1 MQKQRAPIHA
11 AIDIGS
17 NTIHLVVAHCT
28 PDDLD
33 IIEDEVELVR
43 IGESVTATG
52 EISQQ
57 KQQKTIDTL
66 CKYKALAAQHE
77 AGQTLVVATEAI
89 RQASNSSKF
98 LEDVER
104 ETGLKIHLINGDTEA
119 TLTFYGAT
127 YEEMQQSNT
136 STVSGVMDLGGGST
150 ELVTAKNSHI
160 NWRTSIQIGSGW
172 LHDRYLPSDPPA
184 PDELSIARAFL
195 QTYIQ
200 GMPIK
205 FPPAKLIVT
214 GGSANSL
221 LLLAQQAFRLERSSR
236 RMTGDDLIRCE
247 GLLTALNAK
256 EISRRYKQP
265 IARARILPAGALIIR
280 EMMSRLQLDEIAVS
294 PHGIREGALLA
305 YARYGENWLERVSEE
320 ASQAGQPGSGDAG
333 GGPVTNE
340 AGEETFAHTGQRM
353 LRERV
358 EKLLDWRDEVLKH
371 EDVEA
376 IHKMRVASRRL
387 RATLDAFESSC
398 KPKPFKNAYRR
409 VKEMADLLG
418 TARDTDVMLLGL
430 REQHEQVAAEEQAGV
445 QWLIERLS
453 KYRQERQQELES
465 YFAKLDEA
473 ALRRWIESCI
483 QKGATHNGKS

>member
-1 MQKQRAPIHA
+1 MQKRNAPIHA

-28 PDDLD
+28 PNDLD
-33 IIEDEVELVR
+33 IVEDRVELVR

-57 KQQKTIDTL
+57 KRKAAIDTL
-66 CKYKALAAQHE
+66 SHYKSLAEQHGAAQI
-77 AGQTLVVATEAI
+77 LVVATEAI
-89 RQASNSSKF
+89 RQATNSSEF
-98 LEDVER
+98 LEEAEK
-104 ETGLKIHLINGDTEA
+104 ETGLTIHLITGDTEA

-127 YEEMQQSNT
+127 YEEQRQPNAPA
-136 STVSGVMDLGGGST
+136 VSGVMDLGGGST
-150 ELVTAKNSHI
+150 ELVTAKNRHI
-160 NWRTSIQIGSGW
+160 IWRTSIQIGSGW
-172 LHDRYLPSDPPA
+172 LHDRYLPSDPPK
-184 PDELSIARAFL
+184 PDELSVAHAFL
-195 QTYIQ
+195 QTYFQ

-205 FPPAKLIVT
+205 FQPAKLIVT

-221 LLLAQQAFRLERSSR
+221 LLLAQQAFQQDQSNR
-236 RMTGDDLIRCE
+236 RMTYEDLIRCE

-265 IARARILPAGALIIR
+265 LARARILPAGALIMR

-320 ASQAGQPGSGDAG
+320 ASKAGQPGGADAG
-333 GGPVTNE
+333 DGPMTNE
-340 AGEETFAHTGQRM
+340 AGEETFAHAGQRM
-353 LRERV
+353 LKERV

-387 RATLDAFESSC
+387 RATLDAFEPIC
-398 KPKPFKNAYRR
+398 KPKPFKNAYRH

-445 QWLIERLS
+445 QWLIDRLS
-453 KYRQERQQELES
+453 SYRQERQQELET

>member
-221 LLLAQQAFRLERSSR
+221 LLLAQQAFRLEQSSR
-236 RMTGDDLIRCE
+236 RMTRDDLIRCE

-305 YARYGENWLERVSEE
+305 YARYGESWLERINQEAATTGKSNGAYADDGSTKKDVS
-320 ASQAGQPGSGDAG
+320 
-333 GGPVTNE
+333 
-340 AGEETFAHTGQRM
+340 EETFAQTGQRM

-358 EKLLDWRDEVLKH
+358 EKLLEWRDAVLKN
-371 EDVEA
+371 DDIEA

-387 RATLDAFESSC
+387 RATLDAFESCC
-398 KPKPFKNAYRR
+398 KPRQFKNAYRS
-409 VKEMADLLG
+409 VKEIADLLG

-430 REQHEQVAAEEQAGV
+430 REQYKEAATEEQPGV
-445 QWLIERLS
+445 QWLIDRLS
-453 KYRQERQQELES
+453 DYRQQRQQALEA
-465 YFAKLDEA
+465 YFEKLDEA
-473 ALRRWIESCI
+473 ALRRQVASCI
-483 QKGATHNGKS
+483 QKGVAQHGKG

>member
-1 MQKQRAPIHA
+1 MQKQQAPIHA

-17 NTIHLVVAHCT
+17 NTVHLVVAHCT

-52 EISQQ
+52 GISQQ
-57 KQQKTIDTL
+57 KRKQTIETL
-66 CKYKALAAQHE
+66 CKYKALAEQHG
-77 AGQTLVVATEAI
+77 AGQILVVATEAI
-89 RQASNSSKF
+89 RQASNSSEF

-119 TLTFYGAT
+119 ILTFYGAT
-127 YEEMQQSNT
+127 YEELRQSRPAAA
-136 STVSGVMDLGGGST
+136 SGVMDLGGGST
-150 ELVTAKNSHI
+150 ELVTARNRHI
-160 NWRTSIQIGSGW
+160 TWRTSIQIGSGW
-172 LHDRYLPSDPPA
+172 LHDRYLPSDPPT

-221 LLLAQQAFRLERSSR
+221 LLLAQQAFRLEQSSR
-236 RMTGDDLIRCE
+236 RMTRDDLIRCE

-305 YARYGENWLERVSEE
+305 YARYGESWLERISQEAATTGKSNGAYADDESTKKDVS
-320 ASQAGQPGSGDAG
+320 
-333 GGPVTNE
+333 
-340 AGEETFAHTGQRM
+340 EETFAQNGQRM

-358 EKLLDWRDEVLKH
+358 EKLLEWRDAVLKN
-371 EDVEA
+371 DDIEA

-387 RATLDAFESSC
+387 RATLDAFESCC
-398 KPKPFKNAYRR
+398 KPRQFKNAYRS
-409 VKEMADLLG
+409 VKEIADLLG

-430 REQHEQVAAEEQAGV
+430 REQYKEAATEEQPGV
-445 QWLIERLS
+445 QWLIDRLS
-453 KYRQERQQELES
+453 DYRQQRQQALEA
-465 YFAKLDEA
+465 YFEKLDEA
-473 ALRRWIESCI
+473 ALRRQVASCI
-483 QKGATHNGKS
+483 QKGVAQHGKG

>member
-1 MQKQRAPIHA
+1 MQKQQAPVHA

-57 KQQKTIDTL
+57 KRQKTVETL
-66 CKYKALAAQHE
+66 CKYKDLAAQHG
-77 AGQTLVVATEAI
+77 AGQILVVATEAI
-89 RQASNSSKF
+89 RQASNSSEF

-104 ETGLKIHLINGDTEA
+104 ETGLNIHLINGDTEA

-127 YEEMQQSNT
+127 YEEQQQSHT
-136 STVSGVMDLGGGST
+136 QTGPGVMDLGGGST
-150 ELVTAKNSHI
+150 ELVTAKNGHI

-172 LHDRYLPSDPPA
+172 LHDRYLPSDPPT

-200 GMPIK
+200 GMAIK
-205 FPPAKLIVT
+205 FPPSKLIVT

-221 LLLAQQAFRLERSSR
+221 LLLAREAFRLEQSSR
-236 RMTGDDLIRCE
+236 RMTRDDLMRCE
-247 GLLTALNAK
+247 GLLTALTAG
-256 EISRRYKQP
+256 EISERYTQP
-265 IARARILPAGALIIR
+265 IARARILPAGALIIL

-305 YARYGENWLERVSEE
+305 YARYGESWLERVNQE
-320 ASQAGQPGSGDAG
+320 ASTTVKSNGADAD
-333 GGPVTNE
+333 
-340 AGEETFAHTGQRM
+340 AQKDASEETFAQTGQRM

-358 EKLLDWRDEVLKH
+358 EKLLDWRDEVLKN
-371 EDVEA
+371 DDIEA
-376 IHKMRVASRRL
+376 IHKMRVASRRM
-387 RATLDAFESSC
+387 RATLDAFESCC
-398 KPKPFKNAYRR
+398 KPRQFKKAYGT
-409 VKEMADLLG
+409 VKEIADLLG

-430 REQHEQVAAEEQAGV
+430 REQYEKAATEEQPGV
-445 QWLIERLS
+445 QWLIDRLS
-453 KYRQERQQELES
+453 DYRRQRQQALET
-465 YFAKLDEA
+465 YFEQLDEA
-473 ALRRWIESCI
+473 ALRREVWSCI
-483 QKGATHNGKS
+483 QKGAAQHGKG

>member
-1 MQKQRAPIHA
+1 MQKQQAPIHA

-66 CKYKALAAQHE
+66 CQYKALAEQHG
-77 AGQTLVVATEAI
+77 AGQILVVATEAI
-89 RQASNSSKF
+89 RQASNSSSF
-98 LEDVER
+98 LQGVEG

-127 YEEMQQSNT
+127 YEEQQQAHT
-136 STVSGVMDLGGGST
+136 QAVLGVMDLGGGST
-150 ELVTAKNSHI
+150 ELVTAKNRHI

-184 PDELSIARAFL
+184 PDELSVSRAFL

-205 FPPAKLIVT
+205 FSPSKLIVT

-221 LLLAQQAFRLERSSR
+221 LLLAQQAFRQEQSSK
-236 RMTGDDLIRCE
+236 RMTRDDLIRCE
-247 GLLTALNAK
+247 GLLTALTAK

-305 YARYGENWLERVSEE
+305 YARYGENWLERVNQE
-320 ASQAGQPGSGDAG
+320 ASTTGKSNGADAG
-333 GGPVTNE
+333 DGS
-340 AGEETFAHTGQRM
+340 AKKDASEETFAQAGQRM

-358 EKLLDWRDEVLKH
+358 EKLLDWRDEVLKN

-387 RATLDAFESSC
+387 RATLDAFEPCC
-398 KPKPFKNAYRR
+398 KRKRFMNAYRH

-418 TARDTDVMLLGL
+418 TVRDTDVMLLGL
-430 REQHEQVAAEEQAGV
+430 REQYEEAATEEQPGV
-445 QWLIERLS
+445 QWLIDRLS
-453 KYRQERQQELES
+453 DYRQQRQLALET
-465 YFAKLDEA
+465 YFKKLDEA
-473 ALRRWIESCI
+473 ALRRRVESCI
-483 QKGATHNGKS
+483 QKGATHHGEG